1 MAELSQLVLSHIGV
15 FFKCLRNIQLQN
27 KYLTSQGYKMFEL
40 KIKSVK
46 KQAMLAASLSLVA
59 AIYSAP
65 SIAVVADPVV
75 LTFST
80 VGDSRQ
86 DPQNIDPSSVKAAQ
100 VGVGNCQIPSG
111 ATGLTANPGLSG
123 QDCKWLQNTTAWSRI
138 MRTIQAQKA
147 QLLFFNGD
155 MIMGYGKA
163 GVPVTRNSLNTA
175 AAANAEAAIT
185 SPIISDV
192 LNSDAMQI
200 YKQYGFWRGMVAN
213 LMETGTYVVP
223 VPGNHETQCKRCGKT
238 AQVENENAWRDNMG
252 DLILDTARFTSLVGT
267 APTNFANSSGSA
279 DSLATNQSQLSY
291 SFDVGT
297 SHFAII
303 NTDAVGSDGHA
314 PTVWLESDLTAAQ
327 ARGATRNFVFGHKS
341 AYFYA
346 YTGSAP
352 SSTSSLND
360 KDSVAA
366 AAFWTTI
373 NNHKATYFCGH
384 EHIYNVSKPSLL
396 NSYQVLVGAGGSPF
410 ETSTATS
417 VVNDRM
423 YSWATVKVFQS
434 GNVQMD
440 TWGFDPTLTNP
451 IVKLETVQLTHF

>member
-1 MAELSQLVLSHIGV
+1 MFALN
-15 FFKCLRNIQLQN
+15 F
-27 KYLTSQGYKMFEL
+27 TS
-40 KIKSVK
+40 K
-46 KQAMLAASLSLVA
+46 KQQAVLAASLTLGSVFFT
-59 AIYSAP
+59 AP
-65 SIAVVADPVV
+65 ASAVVDPVI

-86 DPQNIDPSSVKAAQ
+86 DPQNIDPSSKINAQ
-100 VGVGNCQIPSG
+100 VGVGSCQVPFNVGSNT
-111 ATGLTANPGLSG
+111 TGLVPNPGLSG
-123 QDCKWLQNTTAWSRI
+123 QDCKWLQNTSAWSRI
-138 MRTIQAQKA
+138 LRTIQSQKA

-163 GVPVTRNSLNTA
+163 GVPVTRNSTGVS
-175 AAANAEAAIT
+175 EAPIT
-185 SPIISDV
+185 SPVLNDV
-192 LNSDAMQI
+192 LNADIMQI

-213 LMETGTYVVP
+213 TLETGTYLVP
-223 VPGNHETQCKRCGKT
+223 VPGNHETQCKRCNKT

-252 DLILDTARFTSLVGT
+252 DLILDTARFTKTVGT
-267 APTNFANSSGSA
+267 APTNFTTLPTTANAA
-279 DSLATNQSQLSY
+279 DSLTTDQSQLSY
-291 SFDVGT
+291 SFDVGQ

-303 NTDAVGSDGHA
+303 NTDAVGRDGHA
-314 PTVWLESDLTAAQ
+314 PQAWLEADLTAAE
-327 ARGATRNFVFGHKS
+327 ARGAKRNFVFGHKS

-352 SSTSSLND
+352 SSTSSLNNA
-360 KDSVAA
+360 DSAA
-366 AAFWTTI
+366 ATLFWTTI

-384 EHIYNVSKPSLL
+384 EHIYNVSRPSLL
-396 NSYQVLVGAGGSPF
+396 SSYQVLVGAGGSPF

-434 GNVQMD
+434 GAVQMD

-451 IVKLETVQLTHF
+451 VVKLETINLTHF

>member
-86 DPQNIDPSSVKAAQ
+86 DPQNIDPSTSKSAQ
-100 VGVGNCQIPSG
+100 VGVGKCQVPFNVG
-111 ATGLTANPGLSG
+111 TNTTGLVANPGLSG

-138 MRTIQAQKA
+138 MRTIQAQKS

-163 GVPVTRNSLNTA
+163 GVPVTRNSTGVS
-175 AAANAEAAIT
+175 EVAIA
-185 SPIISDV
+185 SPVLDDV
-192 LNSDAMQI
+192 LNADIMQI

-223 VPGNHETQCKRCGKT
+223 VPGNHETQCKRCGKA

-252 DLILDTARFTSLVGT
+252 DLILDTARFTNLVGT
-267 APTNFANSSGSA
+267 APTNFANSSGAA

-291 SFDVGT
+291 SFDVGA

-303 NTDAVGSDGHA
+303 NTDAVGNDGHA
-314 PTVWLESDLTAAQ
+314 PTAWLEADLTAAEG
-327 ARGATRNFVFGHKS
+327 RGAKRNFVFGHKS

-346 YTGSAP
+346 YSGSAP
-352 SSTSSLND
+352 SGTSSLNNA
-360 KDSVAA
+360 DSSAA
-366 AAFWTTI
+366 ATFWATI

-384 EHIYNVSKPSLL
+384 EHIYNVSRPSLFD
-396 NSYQVLVGAGGSPF
+396 SYQVLVGAGGSPF

-423 YSWATVKVFQS
+423 YSWATVKIFQS
-434 GNVQMD
+434 GAVQMD